1 MAAETIGLTT
11 MGEDDGFVVTGDAGD
26 ISAAGDV
33 NGDGFDD
40 LIIGVPRYNGNSRP
54 NTGAAYVVY
63 GSAGSAADIDLED
76 FSADNGFVIRG
87 WKTEQRIGE
96 LVRSAGDVDGDGF
109 DDVEVVDSSGTL
121 YYVYGRDD
129 GIGRVN
135 LENLNADNGYKVT
148 TGEDLDPYY
157 WGFQPAGDVNG
168 DGHDD
173 TILILPPAS
182 TGESARVFALYG
194 TDRPVYSVNLDNLG
208 AAQGFEITGPR
219 HLDFYYVAA
228 GDFNGDGLT
237 DVITQTG
244 GTATEPA
251 VSYVVFGSTTQ
262 ASPVNV
268 TTLSPGEGI
277 TIPGLRNFSTAG
289 DVDGDG
295 IDDLVVTAYD
305 ATERTMTSVV
315 LFGGPRFET
324 DFDYGDVDES
334 DTLRINWSNTRL
346 IAVTSA
352 GDVNGDGFDD
362 LLVKGKPDGSVP
374 FELHVVFG
382 SAERGRV
389 VEIDR
394 FSAFEGFTI
403 VNSSGLTPTAAGDLN
418 GDGYDDI
425 AIVDGYGSTHV
436 VYGSAYDAVTL
447 EGTSGV
453 DTLDGTAEADVIAGL
468 DGSDVIRGLK
478 GDDDIDGGFGQD
490 RIRAGAGNDIVFGGG
505 GADVLYG
512 GTDNDAL
519 DGGKANDRIYGED
532 GDDVLYGREGSD
544 TLEGAQGADIL
555 YGHVGNDTLSG
566 GGNID
571 ILDGGTGDD
580 VMIGGVGDDI
590 YYVDAAGDT
599 VVEAAGGGT
608 DTIHASADHT
618 LAAEVEI
625 LILSGDAV
633 AGTGN
638 SLGNKIFGTDQN
650 NTLDGADGNDVI
662 EGGSGLDTIFGRAG
676 NDQISGGKMADTI
689 DGGDGVDV
697 LVGDGGDDVIF
708 GGDGND
714 DLNGGSENDRLE
726 GGAGDDV
733 LLGAKG
739 YDVLRGGRGDD
750 LLTGGTLRD
759 EFLFDISLANT
770 GVDII
775 TDFTSGT
782 SNTTSDNIVL
792 DDLVFTALTPGV
804 LAASAFATGSA
815 ASDADD
821 RIIYNTTNGVLLYD
835 ADGTGAGAAIHF
847 ATLAGAA
854 TLVASDILVI

>member
-1 MAAETIGLTT
+1 MAAETIGLAT
-11 MGEDDGFVVTGDAGD
+11 MGEDDGFVVTGKAAD
-26 ISAAGDV
+26 ISSAGDV

-40 LIIGVPRYNGNSRP
+40 LIVGVTGYVGEQGRT
-54 NTGAAYVVY
+54 TGAAYVIY
-63 GSAGSAADIDLED
+63 GSAGAAADLDLSTFTPED
-76 FSADNGFVIRG
+76 GFVIRG
-87 WKTEQRIGE
+87 WKNEQKVGS
-96 LVRSAGDVDGDGF
+96 LVRAAGDVDGDGF
-109 DDVEVVDSSGTL
+109 DDVAVVDRGGTL

-135 LENLNADNGYKVT
+135 LENLNANNGYKVA
-148 TGEDLDPYY
+148 TGEGLDTYY
-157 WGFQPAGDVNG
+157 SWDFQAAGDVNG
-168 DGHDD
+168 DGRDD
-173 TILILPPAS
+173 AVLFIPPES
-182 TGESARVFALYG
+182 YGEPSRTFVLYG
-194 TDRPVYSVNLDNLG
+194 TDRPVYSVNIDNLG
-208 AAQGFEITGPR
+208 AAQGFEVKAPQTLASYGIVVPR
-219 HLDFYYVAA
+219 PDLLTAT
-228 GDFNGDGLT
+228 GDF
-237 DVITQTG
+237 
-244 GTATEPA
+244 
-251 VSYVVFGSTTQ
+251 
-262 ASPVNV
+262 
-268 TTLSPGEGI
+268 
-277 TIPGLRNFSTAG
+277 
-289 DVDGDG
+289 DGDG
-295 IDDLVVTAYD
+295 IIDRVVSTYDIPNRTFALVVQYGDPDSGT
-305 ATERTMTSVV
+305 
-315 LFGGPRFET
+315 
-324 DFDYGDVDES
+324 GDVDEA
-334 DTLRINWSNTRL
+334 DTRINWSNASL
-346 IAVTSA
+346 FAVHSA
-352 GDVNGDGFDD
+352 GDVNGDGYED
-362 LLVKGKPDGSVP
+362 LLVKGRLEGSNVYNV
-374 FELHVVFG
+374 HVVFG

-389 VEIDR
+389 VEINR

-403 VNSSGLTPTAAGDLN
+403 VGANGYDLTAKAAGDLN

-425 AIVDGYGSTHV
+425 AISVPGYEDAGSTYV

-447 EGTSGV
+447 AGTSGV
-453 DTLDGTAEADVIAGL
+453 DALDGTAEADVIAGL

-478 GDDDIDGGFGQD
+478 GDDDIDGGLGQD

-532 GDDVLYGREGSD
+532 GDDILYGREGSD

-571 ILDGGTGDD
+571 ILDGGTGNDI
-580 VMIGGVGDDI
+580 MSGGVGDDI

-599 VVEAAGGGT
+599 VVELAGGGT
-608 DTIHASADHT
+608 DTVHASVDHT
-618 LAAEVEI
+618 LADEVEV
-625 LILSGDAV
+625 LILGGDAV

-638 SLGNKIFGTDQN
+638 SLGNKIFGTDRN

-676 NDQISGGKMADTI
+676 NDRISGGSMADTI

-697 LVGDGGDDVIF
+697 ITGDGGDDVIL

-714 DLNGGSENDRLE
+714 DLNGSSENDRLE

-733 LLGAKG
+733 LLGGKG

-759 EFLFDISLANT
+759 EFLFDISLANA
-770 GVDII
+770 GVDTI
-775 TDFTSGT
+775 TDFTTGT
-782 SNTTSDNIVL
+782 SNITSDNIVL
-792 DDLVFTALTPGV
+792 DDLVFTALAPGV

-821 RIIYNTTNGVLLYD
+821 RIIYNTTTGVLLYD
-835 ADGTGAGAAIHF
+835 ADGNGNGAAIHF